1 MTQLAQRAGV
11 KDGIVL
17 GVGSGPA
24 MDLAKALSAE
34 LHKSDNSGRHNLIL
48 APATLGGMFAASSR
62 QELLLDVQEEM
73 LLPQW
78 SGGGQAEIAFD
89 AKYFSCAPLIT
100 AKNEVSISHIAAA
113 TLVMALDVA
122 RIVDCNGVNNEKKE
136 QLKTV
141 TSLCVSVL
149 HAASSESSA
158 SVESEILQNQLIEA
172 MLQLSTIQEY
182 ETIPQTLANSLLP
195 TYFPQSHIFT
205 YLSCILPG
213 LCETF
218 DSNGMIIGELTQLIL
233 DAQSNESNTK
243 AKSLPEWASAITKQ
257 TNNPTM
263 ASLAYG
269 TPDVETLIDKV
280 DDYNTLRGIGDDS
293 FLIGDV
299 LERSLNR

>member
-24 MDLAKALSAE
+24 MDLAKALSVE
-34 LHKSDNSGRHNLIL
+34 LYKSDNSGRPSLIL
-48 APATLGGMFAASSR
+48 APATLGGMYAATSR
-62 QELLLDVQEEM
+62 QALFLDVQEEM
-73 LLPQW
+73 LLPQC
-78 SGGGQAEIAFD
+78 GAEGEAEITFD

-100 AKNEVSISHIAAA
+100 AKNEVSMAHIAAA

-122 RIVDCNGVNNEKKE
+122 RIMDCNGVNNDKKQ
-136 QLKTV
+136 QLKAV

-149 HAASSESSA
+149 NAASSESSDYA
-158 SVESEILQNQLIEA
+158 ESRILQNQLIEA
-172 MLQLSTIQEY
+172 MLQLSAIQEY
-182 ETIPQTLANSLLP
+182 ETIPQTLANALLP

-218 DSNGMIIGELTQLIL
+218 DSNGIIIGDLTQSIL
-233 DAQSNESNTK
+233 DTQSNESNTQ
-243 AKSLPEWASAITKQ
+243 AESLPEWASAIIKR

-269 TPDVETLIDKV
+269 TPDVKTLLNKV
-280 DDYNTLRGIGDDS
+280 DDYATLRGMGDNLY
-293 FLIGDV
+293 LIGDV